1 VFGAAATTQMSL
13 FECINRSDAMISD
26 VSGVAS
32 DFLYS
37 MKPFALTNMAGRA
50 ADEFEKS
57 FPLAKAAYVIDRA
70 ANNIDPVLDDL
81 LRDDPLVGTRQ
92 RVRTY
97 YLGDF
102 PPDSY
107 ADGFVE
113 AARRYTD

>member
-1 VFGAAATTQMSL
+1 
-13 FECINRSDAMISD
+13 
-26 VSGVAS
+26 
-32 DFLYS
+32 
-37 MKPFALTNMAGRA
+37 MAGRA
-50 ADEFEKS
+50 ADEFETS
-57 FPLAKAAYVIDRA
+57 FPLAKAAYVIDENA
-70 ANNIDPVLDDL
+70 DNLDAVLGDL
-81 LRDDPLVGTRQ
+81 LRNDPLAGTRQ

>member
-1 VFGAAATTQMSL
+1 
-13 FECINRSDAMISD
+13 
-26 VSGVAS
+26 
-32 DFLYS
+32 
-37 MKPFALTNMAGRA
+37 MAGRA
-50 ADEFEKS
+50 AGEFETS
-57 FPLAKAAYVIDRA
+57 FPLAKAAYVIDRDA
-70 ANNIDPVLDDL
+70 SNIDPVLDDL

>member
-1 VFGAAATTQMSL
+1 MGGRTAED
-13 FECINRSDAMISD
+13 FEA
-26 VSGVAS
+26 
-32 DFLYS
+32 
-37 MKPFALTNMAGRA
+37 
-50 ADEFEKS
+50 S
-57 FPLAKAAYVIDRA
+57 FPLAQAAYVIDRA
-70 ANNIDPVLDDL
+70 GSNLDAVLDDL
-81 LRDDPLVGTRQ
+81 LRNDPLAGTRQ